1 MALPDAALADDM
13 RTTSMRHNQVALLL
27 GGIAATLGILWYLQ
41 DVGPERDAVI
51 AAALFLLLGFLLALL
66 VRSVLKI
73 ESDLLLPLVVFLPL
87 LVFLVLSGKI
97 AAFNAGGLN
106 VTLVVPVHDIPIP
119 DTDIA
124 AVSSPQ
130 HGKCPGQAYSTRPLQ
145 PAYLTLT
152 LGACNA
158 TDGPG
163 AGNYNLEDVQRWVD
177 EDASSD
183 DFKFLVILDEA
194 GAFSAAID
202 ARSAADLLASD
213 DGQTFITAINDGSLN
228 RETGMQ
234 YSELMFDA
242 LPDSAT
248 NIEALQ
254 EMGRRN
260 LDALVVVYGDNRI
273 KGILS
278 REQVVSSM
286 MLALVNSSTENG
298 E

>member
-228 RETGMQ
+228 RETGM
-234 YSELMFDA
+234 
-242 LPDSAT
+242 
-248 NIEALQ
+248 
-254 EMGRRN
+254 
-260 LDALVVVYGDNRI
+260 
-273 KGILS
+273 
-278 REQVVSSM
+278 
-286 MLALVNSSTENG
+286 
-298 E
+298 

>member
-1 MALPDAALADDM
+1 
-13 RTTSMRHNQVALLL
+13 
-27 GGIAATLGILWYLQ
+27 
-41 DVGPERDAVI
+41 
-51 AAALFLLLGFLLALL
+51 
-66 VRSVLKI
+66 
-73 ESDLLLPLVVFLPL
+73 
-87 LVFLVLSGKI
+87 
-97 AAFNAGGLN
+97 
-106 VTLVVPVHDIPIP
+106 
-119 DTDIA
+119 
-124 AVSSPQ
+124 
-130 HGKCPGQAYSTRPLQ
+130 
-145 PAYLTLT
+145 
-152 LGACNA
+152 
-158 TDGPG
+158 
-163 AGNYNLEDVQRWVD
+163 VD

>member
-1 MALPDAALADDM
+1 
-13 RTTSMRHNQVALLL
+13 
-27 GGIAATLGILWYLQ
+27 
-41 DVGPERDAVI
+41 
-51 AAALFLLLGFLLALL
+51 
-66 VRSVLKI
+66 
-73 ESDLLLPLVVFLPL
+73 
-87 LVFLVLSGKI
+87 
-97 AAFNAGGLN
+97 
-106 VTLVVPVHDIPIP
+106 
-119 DTDIA
+119 
-124 AVSSPQ
+124 
-130 HGKCPGQAYSTRPLQ
+130 
-145 PAYLTLT
+145 
-152 LGACNA
+152 
-158 TDGPG
+158 
-163 AGNYNLEDVQRWVD
+163 
-177 EDASSD
+177 
-183 DFKFLVILDEA
+183 
-194 GAFSAAID
+194 
-202 ARSAADLLASD
+202 
-213 DGQTFITAINDGSLN
+213 LN